1 MSTTYS
7 NHRELGEFE
16 SMASPYMT
24 IDPADALRR
33 LNRRLER
40 ERVYKARGEAQIK
53 EAGEY
58 FLVRGDKVIQRF
70 VDIESLG
77 RAKGALREFEVI
89 GA

>member
-1 MSTTYS
+1 
-7 NHRELGEFE
+7 
-16 SMASPYMT
+16 MASPYMK
-24 IDPADALRR
+24 IDPATALRR

-40 ERVYKARGEAQIK
+40 ERVYKARGTQIE

-58 FLVRGDKVIQRF
+58 FLVRGDRVIQRH